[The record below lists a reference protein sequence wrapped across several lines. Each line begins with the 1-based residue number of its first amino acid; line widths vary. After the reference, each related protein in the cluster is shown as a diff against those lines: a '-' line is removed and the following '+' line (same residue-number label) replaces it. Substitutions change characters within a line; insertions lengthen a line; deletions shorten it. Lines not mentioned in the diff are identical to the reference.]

1 MPWVGRYSLGDST
14 KVLCFFGAELY
25 KITER
30 CRGRRWFFALG
41 GQVFVGRWHKS
52 TVFFWH
58 EIIQNYGVLAGK
70 GVLFA
75 LGGLVFCWEI
85 AQKTVISRCKIIQNY
100 GARAGKRVIFCPGWA
115 GFRREMARNRPV
127 SARNRPKTPRF
138 RPVLARFCL
147 TFAPCFAKMG
157 SKKIHKNPSGGETKF
172 YIFVYLCPGGA
183 VLGPGNRMPGSGP
196 FAKEKKG

>member
-1 MPWVGRYSLGDST
+1 MPCFLVRDFTKSWIAAGKLGDFSLCACRFLLGDGT
-14 KVLCFFGAELY
+14 KALCFFGAELY
-25 KITER
+25 KITEYWR
-30 CRGRRWFFALG
+30 
-41 GQVFVGRWHKS
+41 
-52 TVFFWH
+52 
-58 EIIQNYGVLAGK
+58 GK
-70 GVLFA
+70 GALFA
-75 LGGLVFCWEI
+75 LGGLVFVGR
-85 AQKTVISRCKIIQNY
+85 QHKRTVISRCKIIQNH

-147 TFAPCFAKMG
+147 TFAPWFAKMG
-157 SKKIHKNPSGGETKF
+157 LKKIHKNPPGGETKLC
-172 YIFVYLCPGGA
+172 IFVYLCSGGA